1 MKQLSKLQ
9 TIIFLAGAVLMVV
22 GAGMYV
28 LGVQTASPV
37 IFAVGAVAFAAMQL
51 QQTYLGNNPTVRRL
65 RRIMSVGDAL
75 FILAAVLMLENSFR
89 FLLPLFVN
97 NIKNDYYQ
105 YVKHINNNWVVV
117 LLVAAII
124 EIYTTHRISHELG
137 KEAKKL

>member
-9 TIIFLAGAVLMVV
+9 IIIFLAGAVLMVV

-97 NIKNDYYQ
+97 NIKNGYYL
-105 YVKHINNNWVVV
+105 YVNYIHNNWVVV

>member
-75 FILAAVLMLENSFR
+75 FVLAAVLMLENSFR

-97 NIKNDYYQ
+97 NIKNGYYL
-105 YVKHINNNWVVV
+105 YVNYINNNWVVV

>member
-28 LGVQTASPV
+28 HGEQTASPV
-37 IFAVGAVAFAAMQL
+37 IFADGAVAFAAMQL

-89 FLLPLFVN
+89 FMLPLFVN
-97 NIKNDYYQ
+97 YIKNGYYL
-105 YVKHINNNWVVV
+105 YVNYIHNNWVVV